1 MTAPTVRLATE
12 SDLPAV
18 VRLLADDFLGAE
30 RELVSDPVAEG
41 YTRAFREISASA
53 ATDVYVLDLD
63 GEVIGTMQISVLPG
77 LSNQGAL
84 RLDIEAVRVDS
95 SLRSQGYGEIL
106 IRWAIDHA
114 RERGCGIVQ
123 LSSNKART
131 RAHQFYLRLGF
142 KNSHE
147 GFKLKLG

>member
-1 MTAPTVRLATE
+1 MATPTVRLAAE
-12 SDLPAV
+12 KDLPDV

-30 RELVSDPVAEG
+30 REVVSDPVAAG
-41 YTRAFREISASA
+41 YLRAFRDISASP

-63 GEVIGTMQISVLPG
+63 GKVIGTMQISVLPG

-84 RLDIEAVRVDS
+84 RLDIEAVRVES
-95 SLRSQGYGEIL
+95 SLRSKGYGEIL
-106 IRWAIDHA
+106 IRWAIAHA
-114 RERGCGIVQ
+114 KERGCGLVQ

-147 GFKLKLG
+147 GFKLKLD